1 MPKRRIAK
9 GNARSL
15 AQKRAQ
21 QKAAEASARARRK
34 RGGDEP
40 SARRAVAR
48 LDTNSPNNKRDVVAL
63 KEAVKG
69 STARG
74 KLSLAASAK
83 VGREN
88 VINDADRIAYRA
100 SAAESRRLKVKLGDN
115 APTADKIFSTA
126 KKIAKIREGN
136 DSVSLADTKKAAAT
150 LDPKAKTPK
159 EGAKVALTPKT
170 DSQIIRSGS
179 QYKDLDDATIKQ
191 AISNLVDKRDRTSGE
206 EDRLKGLRAEQR
218 RRSVNKAD
226 KKPSEEQLAQEKAAR
241 ERRAEAHR
249 AKSFS
254 NAARGVSMSSKSSGS
269 ADVPKDLSGMSDRD
283 LHNAIIS
290 ARTSSQKNA
299 YSKELAKR
307 NLERHF
313 PKGIKNASDEELRSK
328 VKDGTTPSSVK
339 TAIDTEIQ
347 RRSLGRSV
355 NPDHRRVSKAS
366 DEKTIAGLSKWSVQ
380 DLRNRLES
388 KNTSDQLKKAIS
400 AELDSRSKA
409 EGGGSPRTKPA
420 ATPKSM
426 TDARLRDEIKKA
438 KPNSPELYDLQE
450 ELGDR
455 DSASPQERRNAKAAM
470 QAKSDL
476 KRESRQSDP
485 DLISSRNS
493 NGDLPAANDAAAWA
507 NLIGSKQRREIAA
520 MTPRQRANFK
530 KQMQTSS
537 ASGRVSENVKASND
551 RSIAYIDALDG
562 RARIAA
568 SKKYEGGEPPP
579 VRQGPVKKAAPKARD
594 GLAKALADGKAGVEI
609 KATEIQEGD
618 IIDLIHEVQ
627 SITKNKD
634 TGLFEVK
641 TKTFGKDASYV
652 SNSVKRLYSDE
663 TVILNAEDK
672 KKSPEAKKATPKKA
686 APSSSR
692 PGVNEQI
699 YEQIAKRELQKIE
712 SNRVRSVISSVGGS
726 TAQVTPMDDESDYT
740 YTSDGKVQHKKGGF
754 VVILNDKPDLV
765 SLRAKL
771 ENNGFEVSIDEPN
784 SAHPKIVIV
793 PKDDKD
799 KK

>member
-34 RGGDEP
+34 LGGDEP

-126 KKIAKIREGN
+126 KKIAKIREGS
-136 DSVSLADTKKAAAT
+136 DEVRVADTRKAAAT

-159 EGAKVALTPKT
+159 EGEKVN
-170 DSQIIRSGS
+170 
-179 QYKDLDDATIKQ
+179 LD
-191 AISNLVDKRDRTSGE
+191 
-206 EDRLKGLRAEQR
+206 
-218 RRSVNKAD
+218 
-226 KKPSEEQLAQEKAAR
+226 PSK
-241 ERRAEAHR
+241 
-249 AKSFS
+249 
-254 NAARGVSMSSKSSGS
+254 
-269 ADVPKDLSGMSDRD
+269 
-283 LHNAIIS
+283 
-290 ARTSSQKNA
+290 
-299 YSKELAKR
+299 
-307 NLERHF
+307 
-313 PKGIKNASDEELRSK
+313 
-328 VKDGTTPSSVK
+328 
-339 TAIDTEIQ
+339 
-347 RRSLGRSV
+347 RSV

-409 EGGGSPRTKPA
+409 EGGGSPRTKPP

-426 TDARLRDEIKKA
+426 TDDRLRDEIKKLENEIRVLDENDRKLNARRRRWAGDDEEVA
-438 KPNSPELYDLQE
+438 KIRERKKKGDALWDEKVAVLNDLRE

-485 DLISSRNS
+485 DLISSR
-493 NGDLPAANDAAAWA
+493 GDLPAANDAAAWA
-507 NLIGSKQRREIAA
+507 KLIGSKQRREIAS

-530 KQMQTSS
+530 KQLETSNN
-537 ASGRVSENVKASND
+537 SGRVSENVKASNQ
-551 RSIAYIDALDG
+551 RSIDYIDALNGNKSGSQPGTSSAPNPARSTSVTKKDPTTG
-562 RARIAA
+562 IVNTSTTLNPTEYGADRSTAQLMNEQMQMQKALENPRLKENNPRGMRKADIQERLSEIRAALKKRQQPAKKAA
-568 SKKYEGGEPPP
+568 PSPRDAKPA
-579 VRQGPVKKAAPKARD
+579 AAPKARD

-618 IIDLIHEVQ
+618 VIDLIHEVQ

-672 KKSPEAKKATPKKA
+672 KKSPEAKKAPAKA
-686 APSSSR
+686 RTDS
-692 PGVNEQI
+692 E
-699 YEQIAKRELQKIE
+699 AKRELQKIE
-712 SNRVRSVISSVGGS
+712 SNRVRSVISSLGGS
-726 TAQVTPMDDESDYT
+726 TASVKPMDDESDYT
-740 YTSDGKVQHKKGGF
+740 YTSDGKVQHKEGGF
-754 VVILNDKPDLV
+754 VVVLNDKPDLV

-784 SAHPKIVIV
+784 SAHPKLVII

>member
-100 SAAESRRLKVKLGDN
+100 SAAESRRLKIKLGDN

-126 KKIAKIREGN
+126 KKIAKIREGS
-136 DSVSLADTKKAAAT
+136 DEVRVADTRKAAAT

-159 EGAKVALTPKT
+159 EGEKVALSSEQRAARAKDVADRAAKQRANEDKLGAHARAQPGRPTLKPKT
-170 DSQIIRSGS
+170 DSQIIRS
-179 QYKDLDDATIKQ
+179 
-191 AISNLVDKRDRTSGE
+191 
-206 EDRLKGLRAEQR
+206 
-218 RRSVNKAD
+218 
-226 KKPSEEQLAQEKAAR
+226 
-241 ERRAEAHR
+241 
-249 AKSFS
+249 
-254 NAARGVSMSSKSSGS
+254 
-269 ADVPKDLSGMSDRD
+269 
-283 LHNAIIS
+283 
-290 ARTSSQKNA
+290 
-299 YSKELAKR
+299 
-307 NLERHF
+307 
-313 PKGIKNASDEELRSK
+313 
-328 VKDGTTPSSVK
+328 
-339 TAIDTEIQ
+339 
-347 RRSLGRSV
+347 GRSV

-426 TDARLRDEIKKA
+426 TDDRLRDEIKKLENEIRVLDENDRKLNARRRRWAGDDEEVA
-438 KPNSPELYDLQE
+438 KIRERKKKGDALWDEKVAVLNDLQE

-485 DLISSRNS
+485 DLISSRGGES
-493 NGDLPAANDAAAWA
+493 LPEANDAAGWA

-520 MTPRQRANFK
+520 MTPRQRENFK
-530 KQMQTSS
+530 KQLETSNN
-537 ASGRVSENVKASND
+537 SGRVSDNVKASNQ
-551 RSIAYIDALDG
+551 RSIDYIDALNGNKSGSQPGTSSAPNPARSTSVTKKDPTTG
-562 RARIAA
+562 IVNTSTTLNPTEYGADRSTAQLMNEQMQMQKALENPRLKENNPRGMRKADIQERLREIRAAL
-568 SKKYEGGEPPP
+568 KK
-579 VRQGPVKKAAPKARD
+579 RQRPAPKR
-594 GLAKALADGKAGVEI
+594 
-609 KATEIQEGD
+609 
-618 IIDLIHEVQ
+618 
-627 SITKNKD
+627 
-634 TGLFEVK
+634 
-641 TKTFGKDASYV
+641 
-652 SNSVKRLYSDE
+652 
-663 TVILNAEDK
+663 
-672 KKSPEAKKATPKKA
+672 
-686 APSSSR
+686 SSR

-699 YEQIAKRELQKIE
+699 YEQEAKRELQKVE
-712 SNRVRSVISSVGGS
+712 SNRVRSVVSSLGGS
-726 TAQVTPMDDESDYT
+726 TASVQPMNDESDYT
-740 YTSDGKVQHKKGGF
+740 YTSDGKVQHKEGGF

-793 PKDDKD
+793 PKDDK
-799 KK
+799 K

>member
-48 LDTNSPNNKRDVVAL
+48 LDTNSPNNKRDIVAL
-63 KEAVKG
+63 KDAVKG
-69 STARG
+69 GTARG

-126 KKIAKIREGN
+126 KKIAKIRAGGDE
-136 DSVSLADTKKAAAT
+136 VKTADIKKASLS
-150 LDPKAKTPK
+150 LDPDEKTPDVAKKVPLKDRSIVGEDPDRIARRDAARAEKAKMQADDD
-159 EGAKVALTPKT
+159 AKREARKSDPDLISGRERRNAIGRGEAKPRKLT

-191 AISNLVDKRDRTSGE
+191 SIQNLVDKKSSKPFGQAGGLTSGE
-206 EDRLKGLRAEQR
+206 EDQLKGLRAEQR
-218 RRSVNKAD
+218 RRKNMS
-226 KKPSEEQLAQEKAAR
+226 AQEKMVDPQNVARANKRVADKAAGREHRNAIGRGEAKPRGVVVKVNGVDLTPAQKKAYDKEIADSAVSGRGNEADLVDRARSKNGAVRKALMAEVARRSESRSNTEGERRKLAAQGKAQEAAR
-241 ERRAEAHR
+241 
-249 AKSFS
+249 
-254 NAARGVSMSSKSSGS
+254 
-269 ADVPKDLSGMSDRD
+269 
-283 LHNAIIS
+283 
-290 ARTSSQKNA
+290 
-299 YSKELAKR
+299 
-307 NLERHF
+307 
-313 PKGIKNASDEELRSK
+313 
-328 VKDGTTPSSVK
+328 
-339 TAIDTEIQ
+339 
-347 RRSLGRSV
+347 
-355 NPDHRRVSKAS
+355 KA
-366 DEKTIAGLSKWSVQ
+366 
-380 DLRNRLES
+380 
-388 KNTSDQLKKAIS
+388 
-400 AELDSRSKA
+400 A
-409 EGGGSPRTKPA
+409 EGGAKKPDSGKPGVKSP

-493 NGDLPAANDAAAWA
+493 KA
-507 NLIGSKQRREIAA
+507 KRELQEIES
-520 MTPRQRANFK
+520 N
-530 KQMQTSS
+530 
-537 ASGRVSENVKASND
+537 RV
-551 RSIAYIDALDG
+551 RS
-562 RARIAA
+562 
-568 SKKYEGGEPPP
+568 

-618 IIDLIHEVQ
+618 VIDLIHEVQ

-672 KKSPEAKKATPKKA
+672 KKSPEAKKAPAKA
-686 APSSSR
+686 RTDSSR
-692 PGVNEQI
+692 SKALDGTGRSGRSAEQ
-699 YEQIAKRELQKIE
+699 EEAKRELQKVE
-712 SNRVRSVISSVGGS
+712 SNRVRSVISSLGGS
-726 TAQVTPMDDESDYT
+726 TARVSPMDDESDYT
-740 YTSDGKVQHKKGGF
+740 YTSDGKVQHKEGGF
-754 VVILNDKPDLV
+754 VVVLNDKPDLV

>member
-34 RGGDEP
+34 LGGDEP

-74 KLSLAASAK
+74 KLSLEASAK

-100 SAAESRRLKVKLGDN
+100 SAAESRRLKVKLGEN

-126 KKIAKIREGN
+126 KKIAKIREGS
-136 DSVSLADTKKAAAT
+136 DEVRVADTRKAAAT

-159 EGAKVALTPKT
+159 EGEKVAL
-170 DSQIIRSGS
+170 S
-179 QYKDLDDATIKQ
+179 
-191 AISNLVDKRDRTSGE
+191 
-206 EDRLKGLRAEQR
+206 EQR
-218 RRSVNKAD
+218 RRSVN
-226 KKPSEEQLAQEKAAR
+226 
-241 ERRAEAHR
+241 
-249 AKSFS
+249 
-254 NAARGVSMSSKSSGS
+254 
-269 ADVPKDLSGMSDRD
+269 
-283 LHNAIIS
+283 
-290 ARTSSQKNA
+290 
-299 YSKELAKR
+299 
-307 NLERHF
+307 
-313 PKGIKNASDEELRSK
+313 
-328 VKDGTTPSSVK
+328 
-339 TAIDTEIQ
+339 
-347 RRSLGRSV
+347 RSLGRSV

-485 DLISSRNS
+485 DLISSRGGES
-493 NGDLPAANDAAAWA
+493 LPEANDAAGWA

-520 MTPRQRANFK
+520 MTPRQRENFK
-530 KQMQTSS
+530 KQLETSNN
-537 ASGRVSENVKASND
+537 SGRVSDNVKASNQ
-551 RSIAYIDALDG
+551 RSIDYIDALNGNKSGSQPGTSSAGTSGSKTPAKKPISERSIAQLKKDREGASGAELQEIRAELEKKEAAKIKERQRAGSLRGRLVSKIVNDEQKARTKATQEAKARRGTLTRRDG
-562 RARIAA
+562 SPMDAKPA
-568 SKKYEGGEPPP
+568 
-579 VRQGPVKKAAPKARD
+579 AAPKARD

-618 IIDLIHEVQ
+618 VIDLIHEVQ

-672 KKSPEAKKATPKKA
+672 KKSPEAKKAPAKA
-686 APSSSR
+686 RTDS
-692 PGVNEQI
+692 E
-699 YEQIAKRELQKIE
+699 AKRELQEIE
-712 SNRVRSVISSVGGS
+712 SNRVRSVISSLGGS
-726 TAQVTPMDDESDYT
+726 TARVQPMDDESDYT
-740 YTSDGKVQHKKGGF
+740 YTSDGKVQHKEGGF
-754 VVILNDKPDLV
+754 VVVLNDKPDLV

-793 PKDDKD
+793 PKQDSPEEAARKERRRKQADRRAGAASSLTGKPSPLW
-799 KK
+799 KR